1 MPLYQYQAFDQ
12 AGVLRKG
19 SEDAVSESD
28 LRQRLRSQ
36 QLYPKEIRVSRNTS
50 RSFLP
55 KRGTNYKRAL
65 TLFTRQFEVLMDATI
80 PYDKALQLIIE
91 QTEDVGFKEI
101 LAEVR
106 ARVVEG
112 GSLADAL
119 QLYPKIFPEMYVSM
133 IRSGE
138 NSGNLGKILK
148 RLADYYE
155 TQERLRGRL
164 KSAMI
169 YPAFMLVFS
178 LLVVVFMVTYIV
190 PKITQIF
197 ASKGTLLPL
206 PTRILMGLSD
216 FMVNSWYLVLIGLVI
231 LIFGFS
237 AFLRS
242 EFGKKVLQQLQ
253 LKAPL
258 IGPLMQ
264 KVLIARFC
272 QTLGTLLGSG
282 VDLKTALEISRH
294 VVVNQL
300 LMDQLNKMIIEVNN
314 KGIPL
319 SAAMGRTGYFPDY
332 VQHVVAIGEEAAR
345 VDELLERVANRM
357 QEEVSRLLE
366 GLTALL
372 QPTMIVLMGG
382 IVGFIALSV
391 LLPMLNM
398 NQLLGR

>member
-138 NSGNLGKILK
+138 NSGNLGTILK

-197 ASKGTLLPL
+197 ASKETLLPL

-216 FMVNSWYLVLIGLVI
+216 FMVNSWYLVLIGLII

-253 LKAPL
+253 LKAPV

-294 VVVNQL
+294 VVVNQI

-391 LLPMLNM
+391 LLPILNM

>member
-138 NSGNLGKILK
+138 NSGNLGTILK

-300 LMDQLNKMIIEVNN
+300 LIDQLNKMIIEVNN

>member
-138 NSGNLGKILK
+138 NSGNLGTILK

-197 ASKGTLLPL
+197 ASKETLLPL

-216 FMVNSWYLVLIGLVI
+216 FMGNSWYLVLTGLII

-300 LMDQLNKMIIEVNN
+300 LIEQLNKMIIEVNN

-332 VQHVVAIGEEAAR
+332 GQHVVAIGEEAAR

>member
-138 NSGNLGKILK
+138 NSGNLGTILK

-216 FMVNSWYLVLIGLVI
+216 FMVNSWYLVLIGLII

-300 LMDQLNKMIIEVNN
+300 LIDQLNKMIIEVNN

>member
-12 AGVLRKG
+12 AGVLHKG

-138 NSGNLGKILK
+138 NSGNLGTILK

-197 ASKGTLLPL
+197 ASKVTLLPL

-216 FMVNSWYLVLIGLVI
+216 FMVNSWYLVLIGLII

-300 LMDQLNKMIIEVNN
+300 LIEQLNKMIIEVNN

>member
-91 QTEDVGFKEI
+91 QTEDLGFKEI

-138 NSGNLGKILK
+138 NSGNLGTILK

-300 LMDQLNKMIIEVNN
+300 LIEQLNKMIIEVNN

>member
-138 NSGNLGKILK
+138 NSGNLGTILK

-216 FMVNSWYLVLIGLVI
+216 FMVNSWYLVLTGLII

-294 VVVNQL
+294 VVVNQI

>member
-119 QLYPKIFPEMYVSM
+119 QLYPIIFPEMYVSM

-138 NSGNLGKILK
+138 NSGNLGTILK

-216 FMVNSWYLVLIGLVI
+216 FMVNSWYLVLIGLII

-258 IGPLMQ
+258 IGPMMQ

-391 LLPMLNM
+391 LLPMPNM

>member
-91 QTEDVGFKEI
+91 QTEDVRFKEI

-300 LMDQLNKMIIEVNN
+300 LIEQLNKMIIEVNN

>member
-138 NSGNLGKILK
+138 NSGNLGTILK

-216 FMVNSWYLVLIGLVI
+216 FMVNSWYLVLIGLII

>member
-12 AGVLRKG
+12 AGVLHKG

-36 QLYPKEIRVSRNTS
+36 QLYPKEIRVSRNNS
-50 RSFLP
+50 HSFLP
-55 KRGTNYKRAL
+55 KRGTNYQQAL

-119 QLYPKIFPEMYVSM
+119 QLYPKIFPEMYISM

-138 NSGNLGKILK
+138 NSGNLGTILK

-216 FMVNSWYLVLIGLVI
+216 FIVHSWYLVLIGLVI

-300 LMDQLNKMIIEVNN
+300 LIEQLNKMIIEVNN

>member
-1 MPLYQYQAFDQ
+1 MPLYHYQAFDP
-12 AGVLRKG
+12 AGALRKG
-19 SEDAVSESD
+19 SEDAASESE
-28 LRQRLRSQ
+28 LRQRLRAQ
-36 QLYPKEIRVSRNTS
+36 QLYPKEIRVSRNTQRSLIS
-50 RSFLP
+50 RRRSNH
-55 KRGTNYKRAL
+55 KRSV

-80 PYDKALQLIIE
+80 PYDKSLQLIIE
-91 QTEDVGFKEI
+91 QTEDLNFKEI
-101 LAEVR
+101 LAEIR
-106 ARVVEG
+106 GRVVEG

-119 QLYPKIFPEMYVSM
+119 QKYPDIFPPMYVSM

-138 NSGNLGKILK
+138 NSGSLGTILK

-169 YPAFMLVFS
+169 YPSFMLVFS

-197 ASKGTLLPL
+197 ASQDVLLPL
-206 PTRILMGLSD
+206 PTRILIGVSD
-216 FMVNSWYLVLIGLVI
+216 FMVHSWYLVLLGLFV
-231 LIFGFS
+231 LVSGTS

-242 EFGKKVLQQLQ
+242 ASGQRLLQRLQ
-253 LKAPL
+253 LELPL

-300 LMDQLNKMIIEVNN
+300 LISQLNKMIVDVNN

-319 SAAMGRTGYFPDY
+319 SAAMARTGYFPDY

-345 VDELLERVANRM
+345 VDELLQRVADRM
-357 QEEVSRLLE
+357 QEEVGRLLE

-372 QPTMIVLMGG
+372 QPAMIVLMGG
-382 IVGFIALSV
+382 VVGFIALSV

>member
-138 NSGNLGKILK
+138 NSGNLGTILK

-206 PTRILMGLSD
+206 PTRILMGVSD
-216 FMVNSWYLVLIGLVI
+216 FMVNSWYLVLIGLII

-300 LMDQLNKMIIEVNN
+300 LMDQLNKMIVEVNN

>member
-138 NSGNLGKILK
+138 NSGNLGTILK

-216 FMVNSWYLVLIGLVI
+216 FMVNSWYLVLIGLII

-282 VDLKTALEISRH
+282 VDMKTALEISRH

-300 LMDQLNKMIIEVNN
+300 LIEQLNKMIIEVNN

>member
-138 NSGNLGKILK
+138 NSGNLGTILK

-282 VDLKTALEISRH
+282 VDLKTALEISRY

-300 LMDQLNKMIIEVNN
+300 LIEQLNKMIIEVNN

>member
-138 NSGNLGKILK
+138 NSGNLGTILK

-169 YPAFMLVFS
+169 YPAFMLAFS

-216 FMVNSWYLVLIGLVI
+216 FMVNSWYLVLIGLII

-300 LMDQLNKMIIEVNN
+300 LIEQLNKMIIEVNN

>member
-50 RSFLP
+50 CSFLP

-138 NSGNLGKILK
+138 NSGNLGTILK

-216 FMVNSWYLVLIGLVI
+216 FMVNSWYLVLIGLII

-300 LMDQLNKMIIEVNN
+300 LIEQLNKMIIEVNN

>member
-12 AGVLRKG
+12 TGVLRKG

-28 LRQRLRSQ
+28 LHQRLRSQ
-36 QLYPKEIRVSRNTS
+36 KLYPKEIRVSRNTS

-91 QTEDVGFKEI
+91 QTEDMGFKEI

-119 QLYPKIFPEMYVSM
+119 QLYPKIFPEMYISM

-138 NSGNLGKILK
+138 NSGNLGTILK

-216 FMVNSWYLVLIGLVI
+216 FMVHSWYLVLIGLVI

-300 LMDQLNKMIIEVNN
+300 LIEQLNKMIIEVNN

>member
-36 QLYPKEIRVSRNTS
+36 QLYPKEIRVSRNTR

-138 NSGNLGKILK
+138 NSGNLGTILK

-216 FMVNSWYLVLIGLVI
+216 FMIHSWYLVLIGLII

-300 LMDQLNKMIIEVNN
+300 LIEQLNKMIIEVNN

>member
-138 NSGNLGKILK
+138 NSGNLGTILK

-155 TQERLRGRL
+155 AQERLRGRL

-197 ASKGTLLPL
+197 ASKVTLLPL

-216 FMVNSWYLVLIGLVI
+216 FMVNSWYLVLIGLII

-300 LMDQLNKMIIEVNN
+300 LIEQLNKMIIEVNN

>member
-1 MPLYQYQAFDQ
+1 MPLYQYQACDQ
-12 AGVLRKG
+12 AGGLRKG

-138 NSGNLGKILK
+138 NSGNLGTILK

-372 QPTMIVLMGG
+372 QPTMIILMGG

>member
-138 NSGNLGKILK
+138 NSGNLGTILK

-155 TQERLRGRL
+155 TQESLRGRL

>member
-294 VVVNQL
+294 VVVNQIL
-300 LMDQLNKMIIEVNN
+300 IDQLNKMIIEVNN

>member
-138 NSGNLGKILK
+138 NSGNLGTILK

-294 VVVNQL
+294 VVVNQIL
-300 LMDQLNKMIIEVNN
+300 IDQLNKMIIEVNN

>member
-12 AGVLRKG
+12 AGALHKG

-138 NSGNLGKILK
+138 NSGNLVTILK

-216 FMVNSWYLVLIGLVI
+216 FMVNSWYLVLIGLII

-300 LMDQLNKMIIEVNN
+300 LIEQLNKMIIEVNN

>member
-28 LRQRLRSQ
+28 LRHDCALSSSIPRKFGFPATRVVPSSQ
-36 QLYPKEIRVSRNTS
+36 TWNQLQASM
-50 RSFLP
+50 
-55 KRGTNYKRAL
+55 

-91 QTEDVGFKEI
+91 QTEDMGFKEI

-106 ARVVEG
+106 ARVIEG

-138 NSGNLGKILK
+138 NSGNLGTILK

>member
-138 NSGNLGKILK
+138 NSGNLGTILK

>member
-138 NSGNLGKILK
+138 NSGNLGTILK

-294 VVVNQL
+294 VVVNQI

-357 QEEVSRLLE
+357 QEEISRLLE

>member
-138 NSGNLGKILK
+138 NSGNLGTILK

-300 LMDQLNKMIIEVNN
+300 LIEQLNKMIIEVNN

>member
-138 NSGNLGKILK
+138 NSGNLGTILK

-216 FMVNSWYLVLIGLVI
+216 FMVNSWYLVLIGLII

-237 AFLRS
+237 AFLHS

-294 VVVNQL
+294 VVVNQI

>member
-138 NSGNLGKILK
+138 NSGNLGTILK

-216 FMVNSWYLVLIGLVI
+216 FMVNSWYLVLIGLII

-264 KVLIARFC
+264 KVLIACFC

-300 LMDQLNKMIIEVNN
+300 LIEQLNKMIIEVNN

-391 LLPMLNM
+391 LLPLLNM
-398 NQLLGR
+398 KQLLGR

>member
-1 MPLYQYQAFDQ
+1 MPLYQYQAFDK

-138 NSGNLGKILK
+138 NSGNLGTILK

-300 LMDQLNKMIIEVNN
+300 LIEQLNKMIIEVNN

>member
-50 RSFLP
+50 RSFFP

-138 NSGNLGKILK
+138 NSGNLGTILK

>member
-138 NSGNLGKILK
+138 NSGNLGTILK

-197 ASKGTLLPL
+197 ASKETLLPL

-216 FMVNSWYLVLIGLVI
+216 FMVNSWYLVLIGLII

>member
-55 KRGTNYKRAL
+55 KRRTNYKRAL

-300 LMDQLNKMIIEVNN
+300 LIEQLNKMIIEVNN

>member
-138 NSGNLGKILK
+138 NSGNLGTIFK

-216 FMVNSWYLVLIGLVI
+216 FMVNSWYLVLIGLII

-300 LMDQLNKMIIEVNN
+300 LIEQLNKMIIEVNN

>member
-216 FMVNSWYLVLIGLVI
+216 FMVNSWYLVLIGLII

-300 LMDQLNKMIIEVNN
+300 LIEQLNKMIIEVNN

>member
-55 KRGTNYKRAL
+55 KRRTNYKRAL

-138 NSGNLGKILK
+138 NSGNLGTILK

-197 ASKGTLLPL
+197 ASKETLLPL

-216 FMVNSWYLVLIGLVI
+216 FMVNSWYLVLIGLII

-300 LMDQLNKMIIEVNN
+300 LIEQLNKMIIEVNN

>member
-12 AGVLRKG
+12 AGVLHKG

-50 RSFLP
+50 HSFLP

-91 QTEDVGFKEI
+91 QTEDMGFKEI

-119 QLYPKIFPEMYVSM
+119 QLYPKIFPEMYISM

-138 NSGNLGKILK
+138 NSGNLGTILK

-216 FMVNSWYLVLIGLVI
+216 FMVHSWYLVLIGLVI

-300 LMDQLNKMIIEVNN
+300 LIEQLNKMIIEVNN